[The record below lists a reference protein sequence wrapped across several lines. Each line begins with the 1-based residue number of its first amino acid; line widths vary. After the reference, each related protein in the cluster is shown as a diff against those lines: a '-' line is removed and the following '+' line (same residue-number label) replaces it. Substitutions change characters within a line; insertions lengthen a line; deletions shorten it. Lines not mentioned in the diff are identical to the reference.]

1 MANKS
6 KQAEKGE
13 NGDGKLVSVYRIM
26 LNIVADWEQNE
37 YGETKIDNLGCQT
50 EERQL
55 NDLANPRSETDT
67 QQG

>member
-6 KQAEKGE
+6 KEAEKRE
-13 NGDGKLVSVYRIM
+13 NNNSEMFSAYRIM
-26 LNIVADWEQNE
+26 LNIVADWEQSE
-37 YGETKIDNLGCQT
+37 YSEIKIDNFGCQT